1 MKIAPSILN
10 ADFGHLAEAVQQAEA
25 GGADWIH
32 VDVMDGLF
40 VPNITLGFPVVEAIH
55 RATSLPLDVHLMID
69 SPSRYVKRFVE
80 AGATWL
86 TIHLEADRHPH
97 RTLSEIRAA
106 GARAG
111 LALNPGTPVAHSAE
125 LLEDIDLLLVM
136 SVNPGFGGQ
145 SFIPAALRKVREAR
159 ALIDRCNRA
168 CELEVDGGIKLPNA
182 PDVIQ
187 AGASVIVAGSFV
199 YADGKVEANVRA
211 LRTALHA

>member
-10 ADFGHLAEAVQQAEA
+10 ADFGHLADAVQQAEA

-40 VPNITLGFPVVEAIH
+40 VPNITLGFPIVEAIR

-69 SPSRYVKRFVE
+69 APSRYVKQFVD
-80 AGATWL
+80 AGASWL

-97 RTLSEIRAA
+97 RALSEIRTA

-111 LALNPGTPVAHSAE
+111 LALNPGTPVVHAAD
-125 LLEDIDLLLVM
+125 LVDDLDLLLVM

-145 SFIPAALRKVREAR
+145 SFIPNALRKLRAARE
-159 ALIDRCNRA
+159 LIDRCNPA
-168 CELEVDGGIKLPNA
+168 CELEVDGGIKLANA
-182 PDVIQ
+182 PDVVQ

-199 YADGKVEANVRA
+199 YADGNVEANVRA
-211 LRTALHA
+211 LRKA